1 MRDRSTK
8 LCFTLFVGYHIIVK
22 PVFARSRMFSEWKEG
37 DGMLATLQRRLL
49 LILTIGLFLTLCVV
63 AYTCRAALGY
73 DRLNDQIQRTH
84 EVKEELSA
92 VLRLVVDAE
101 TGQRGYLITDDPVYL
116 EPYQAATSE
125 IDGRLARLD
134 SLTKNS
140 ASQQQRLQDL
150 RRIEREELA
159 VLQQTIQ
166 LDKEGRDLEA
176 GQIVMSGVGKQRM
189 DELRHVVAEME
200 KEEDRLLA
208 VRATLA
214 NRGQWATVL
223 ASLAIAVL
231 SIVVYVLV
239 LRVMR
244 VAARSKEQART
255 AVERRLLAEEQ
266 LRSESEAVRER
277 ERAEAKF
284 RGLLE
289 AAPDAMVVV
298 SPVGKIVLANAQV
311 EKLFGYRREELLGQ
325 EIEILV
331 PERFR
336 RMHSGHRTGFF
347 GEPRVRSMGAGMG
360 LFGLHRDGQE
370 FPVEISLSPLQTDEG
385 MLVTSAIRDITER
398 KRAEESLRLLSG
410 QLLHLQDQERRRI
423 ARELHDS
430 AGQILAALGMNLSLV
445 GSENGNI
452 APRAAKAIQESVG
465 LVQELSRELRTISYL
480 LHPPLL
486 DEVGL
491 ASGLRSYLDGFRERS
506 KIRVDLEIPEDLGRL
521 HQDLETAIFRIVQEC
536 LTNIHRHSQSSLA
549 RIRISRS
556 DSEVS
561 LEVEDRGKGITPQK
575 REAMD
580 SGGTAGVGIRGMR
593 ERLRQLG
600 GTLEI
605 NSNGRGTVVIA
616 RLPVASAS
624 LVAA

>member
-1 MRDRSTK
+1 
-8 LCFTLFVGYHIIVK
+8 
-22 PVFARSRMFSEWKEG
+22 
-37 DGMLATLQRRLL
+37 MLATLQRRLL
-49 LILTIGLFLTLCVV
+49 LILTIGLFLTLGVV
-63 AYTCRAALGY
+63 AFTCRAALGY
-73 DRLNDQIQRTH
+73 DRLNDQVQRTH

-116 EPYQAATSE
+116 EPYQEATAQIE
-125 IDGRLARLD
+125 ARLAKLD

-140 ASQQQRLQDL
+140 ASQQQRMYEL
-150 RRIEREELA
+150 RRIEQDELA
-159 VLQQTIQ
+159 VLQQTVQ

-176 GQIVMSGVGKQRM
+176 GQLMLSGVGRQRM
-189 DELRHVVAEME
+189 DQFRRVVTDME

-208 VRATLA
+208 MRATLA
-214 NRGQWATVL
+214 NRGQWTIVL
-223 ASLAIAVL
+223 ACLAIAVL
-231 SIVVYVLV
+231 SVVVYVLV
-239 LRVMR
+239 VRVMKS
-244 VAARSKEQART
+244 AARSKELART
-255 AVERRLLAEEQ
+255 EAEKRLLAEER
-266 LRSESEAVRER
+266 LRSESEAARER

-289 AAPDAMVVV
+289 AAPDAMLVVN
-298 SPVGKIVLANAQV
+298 PVGKIVLANAQV

-325 EIEILV
+325 EVEMLV

-336 RMHSGHRTGFF
+336 RMHPGHRTVFF
-347 GEPRVRSMGAGMG
+347 GEPRVRSMGAGLE

-385 MLVTSAIRDITER
+385 TLVTSAIRDITER

-465 LVQELSRELRTISYL
+465 LVQELSRELRTISHL

-491 ASGLRSYLDGFRERS
+491 ASGLRSYLEGFTERS
-506 KIRVDLEIPEDLGRL
+506 KIRVDLELPEDLGRL
-521 HQDLETAIFRIVQEC
+521 QQDLETAIFRIVQEC
-536 LTNIHRHSQSSLA
+536 LTNIHRHSESPVA

-556 DSEVS
+556 DSQVS
-561 LEVEDRGKGITPQK
+561 LEVEDRGKGIPSEK
-575 REAMD
+575 RGALD
-580 SGGTAGVGIRGMR
+580 SGGTPGVGIRGMR

-605 NSNGRGTVVIA
+605 NSSGRGTVVVA
-616 RLPVASAS
+616 RLPVVSTS